1 MKVKIPIFNEE
12 EVESVDVIARIKE
25 IWQMCKKLKQ
35 YYPSVR
41 QATVKQ
47 YNLDWNEKPIS
58 EQLFEKKIEV
68 LLQQD
73 DELRW
78 K

>member
-12 EVESVDVIARIKE
+12 EVEAVDVIVRIKE

-41 QATVKQ
+41 HATVKQ
-47 YNLDWNEKPIS
+47 YALDWNEKPIS

>member
-1 MKVKIPIFNEE
+1 
-12 EVESVDVIARIKE
+12 
-25 IWQMCKKLKQ
+25 MCKKLKQ

-73 DELRW
+73 DELR
-78 K
+78 